1 MTPRCA
7 RARAYPARLRSSLP
21 PSSNSDFDAEGDLYK
36 KAGALVRFLGD
47 WRGRAPTLAG
57 RMEELYIALYER
69 EYIELDD
76 VRLAQN
82 WLEALETAGY
92 DLPPVHAGR

>member
-1 MTPRCA
+1 
-7 RARAYPARLRSSLP
+7 
-21 PSSNSDFDAEGDLYK
+21 
-36 KAGALVRFLGD
+36 VRFLGD

>member
-1 MTPRCA
+1 M
-7 RARAYPARLRSSLP
+7 
-21 PSSNSDFDAEGDLYK
+21 
-36 KAGALVRFLGD
+36 RFLGD

-82 WLEALETAGY
+82 WLDALETAGY
-92 DLPPVHAGR
+92 TFPPLNNARR